1 MDKFNLDCSIQTTK
15 LNKHIIYIKANSI
28 PTLRDLILL
37 PSEASYPL
45 LHTSMHYK
53 LGL

>member
-1 MDKFNLDCSIQTTK
+1 MDRFNLDCTIQTIK

-28 PTLRDLILL
+28 PTLKDLIL
-37 PSEASYPL
+37 PF